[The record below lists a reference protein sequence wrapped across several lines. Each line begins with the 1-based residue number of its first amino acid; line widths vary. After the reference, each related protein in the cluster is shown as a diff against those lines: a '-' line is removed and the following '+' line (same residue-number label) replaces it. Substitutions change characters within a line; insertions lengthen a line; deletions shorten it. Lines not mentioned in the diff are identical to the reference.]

1 MKHLSRNIG
10 YISLFLIITLL
21 FVGAGCQQPDSDATP
36 DAPPASYQDISAAEL
51 QTLMEEEEN
60 LLLVDVREL
69 HEYNEGHI
77 PGAFLLPLGDL
88 ETDYEL
94 LERDQTIVLIC
105 RSGRR
110 SAEAAEF
117 LVQQGYENVY
127 NLQGGMLDWSGP
139 VEEVQP
145 VRG

>member
-1 MKHLSRNIG
+1 MNRLSRNIG

-21 FVGAGCQQPDSDATP
+21 FVGAGCQAPDSDATP
-36 DAPPASYQDISAAEL
+36 DTSLPAYQDISAAEL
-51 QTLMEEEEN
+51 QTLMEEEED

-94 LERDQTIVLIC
+94 LERDLTIVLIC

-110 SAEAAEF
+110 SAEAAGF
-117 LVQQGYENVY
+117 LVQQGYEQVY
-127 NLQGGMLDWSGP
+127 NLQGGMLDWPGP
-139 VEEVQP
+139 VE
-145 VRG
+145 

>member
-1 MKHLSRNIG
+1 MNRLSRNIG
-10 YISLFLIITLL
+10 YISLFLVITLL
-21 FVGAGCQQPDSDATP
+21 FVGAGCQQPDSDAAP
-36 DAPPASYQDISAAEL
+36 DASPAAYQDISAAEL
-51 QTLMEEEEN
+51 QTLIEEEKD

-69 HEYNEGHI
+69 HEYSEGHI

-94 LERDQTIVLIC
+94 LDRDLTIVLIC

-110 SAEAAEF
+110 SGEAAAF

-127 NLQGGMLDWSGP
+127 NLQGGMLDWPGP
-139 VEEVQP
+139 VETLEP
-145 VRG
+145 CRR